1 MKDIKKFQQMY
12 RDGQVNRREFLA
24 AMGALGVS
32 AIAAGS
38 LLTSASVLA
47 ATPKKGGTARYGN
60 NIHGPD
66 DTMDPIVFTSGI
78 DYARGRTTYNGL
90 VQIRDNM
97 ALAPEL
103 AEEWSPNAD
112 ATEYTFKI
120 RKGVVFHDGSP
131 LTADDVVW
139 SMNRHVGPDS
149 ISTGKALFTAVKE
162 WVKVDS
168 HTVKAVLTS
177 PDSDLPVKLGEKQ
190 AKIAKQDTVDFKK
203 GNGTG
208 PFVLESFETGVRSTH
223 VRNENYW
230 REGANFEAVE
240 ITGITDPISRASALV
255 AGDVDLINQVD
266 SKMIAL
272 IDQAEGARIVSTPS
286 SGYVGIC
293 CLRNTPP
300 GENDDF
306 VLGMKYIQDRE
317 RIVRSNLKGHGII
330 GNDHPIGPPFG
341 ADHCHE
347 LPQREYDPDK
357 AKFHLEKSGITSAE
371 LHVAPVKI
379 GVVETCLLMQAN
391 LKKIGFDLQ
400 IKKVPNDGYWGAVWM
415 KVPMNVVS
423 WNMRPTANAALG
435 INFAPDSTWNDT
447 FWVNE
452 RMGELL
458 KLQLAETDPAKRHGM
473 LCEMQTLV
481 HNGSGLVIPYH
492 VNEVDGARN
501 RIQGIP
507 NIPLGSLGAYEWPE
521 FAWVDEA

>member
-1 MKDIKKFQQMY
+1 M
-12 RDGQVNRREFLA
+12 
-24 AMGALGVS
+24 
-32 AIAAGS
+32 
-38 LLTSASVLA
+38 
-47 ATPKKGGTARYGN
+47 
-60 NIHGPD
+60 
-66 DTMDPIVFTSGI
+66 
-78 DYARGRTTYNGL
+78 
-90 VQIRDNM
+90 
-97 ALAPEL
+97 
-103 AEEWSPNAD
+103 
-112 ATEYTFKI
+112 
-120 RKGVVFHDGSP
+120 
-131 LTADDVVW
+131 
-139 SMNRHVGPDS
+139 
-149 ISTGKALFTAVKE
+149 
-162 WVKVDS
+162 
-168 HTVKAVLTS
+168 
-177 PDSDLPVKLGEKQ
+177 
-190 AKIAKQDTVDFKK
+190 
-203 GNGTG
+203 
-208 PFVLESFETGVRSTH
+208 
-223 VRNENYW
+223 
-230 REGANFEAVE
+230 E